1 MLFRLTSM
9 AYGSG
14 KRAASS
20 SLKEGIQALCDAY
33 DAGQDLLP
41 QDERSERLWAGAR
54 QASLTCSQA

>member
-20 SLKEGIQALCDAY
+20 SLKEGIQALCDA
-33 DAGQDLLP
+33 GQDLLP